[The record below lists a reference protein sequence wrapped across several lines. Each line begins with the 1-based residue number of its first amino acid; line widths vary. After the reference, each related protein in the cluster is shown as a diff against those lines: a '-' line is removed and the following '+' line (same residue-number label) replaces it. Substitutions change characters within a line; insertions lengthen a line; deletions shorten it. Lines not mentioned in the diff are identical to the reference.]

1 MPVSGIDHV
10 ILFLKHDGGNAY
22 LAPNLPHHTSCVNS
36 KALQIRRGQLRL
48 SWRCNKGKK
57 NYYYYYNNSFK
68 SQSRVRSKL
77 WDGWLSWVDS
87 SYYINKN
94 NYYHNFKT

>member
-10 ILFLKHDGGNAY
+10 ILFLKHDRGNAY

-48 SWRCNKGKK
+48 SRRCNKEK
-57 NYYYYYNNSFK
+57 NYYYYYYYNSFK
-68 SQSRVRSKL
+68 SQLMIEHGEVQVMGQMVIM
-77 WDGWLSWVDS
+77 D
-87 SYYINKN
+87 
-94 NYYHNFKT
+94 

>member
-48 SWRCNKGKK
+48 SRRCNKEKK
-57 NYYYYYNNSFK
+57 NYYYYYYMSFK
-68 SQSRVRSKL
+68 SQLMIEQGEVQVMGQMVII
-77 WDGWLSWVDS
+77 D
-87 SYYINKN
+87 
-94 NYYHNFKT
+94 

>member
-10 ILFLKHDGGNAY
+10 ILFLKHDRGNAY

-48 SWRCNKGKK
+48 SRRCNKEKNYNYNY
-57 NYYYYYNNSFK
+57 NYYYNYNSFK
-68 SQSRVRSKL
+68 SQLMIELGEVQVM
-77 WDGWLSWVDS
+77 GWMVIMD
-87 SYYINKN
+87 
-94 NYYHNFKT
+94 

>member
-22 LAPNLPHHTSCVNS
+22 VAPNLPHHTSCVNS

-48 SWRCNKGKK
+48 SRRCNKEK
-57 NYYYYYNNSFK
+57 NYYYYNSFK
-68 SQSRVRSKL
+68 SQLMIEHGEVQVMGQMVIM
-77 WDGWLSWVDS
+77 D
-87 SYYINKN
+87 
-94 NYYHNFKT
+94 